1 MIPHGCM
8 VTFFVTCVPFC
19 SVVVLVV
26 KILFP
31 IEIRGFSF
39 PATQA
44 LCPMPPTRHPGNL
57 PGHSA
62 RLLYETVGHFV
73 R

>member
-1 MIPHGCM
+1 MISHGCT

-39 PATQA
+39 PATRA
-44 LCPMPPTRHPGNL
+44 LCPMPPTCHSDNM